1 MSYTGVVMTENACYP
16 GVPDCRCCCWR
27 GLVRRPSASNQAL
40 ALVGLGILAITRI
53 QGVALVGAYLAALGL
68 YAMTG
73 AVSERRRYLVR
84 VSPTVGL
91 VVLASLLPPLLS
103 IARGDGPFGWLGGR
117 SGTFDQFHPHEIPQ
131 WFVYLTGDLVLY
143 VAGAPLAATVV
154 VIAKGLSRRASAPLR
169 LFAAVALP
177 TLLAMLVSVS
187 LVSASVDVD
196 GVENLNERYIFY
208 VVPLT
213 FVGLA
218 IWVRE
223 GLPRRR
229 PWALW
234 LAGLCCLLAGVLPIE
249 RLRYNAGFQSPGLT
263 PWLDLSL
270 SRLGLTAVVAGF
282 VLVCSA
288 AWLYCGR
295 GASGCSGLS

>member
-1 MSYTGVVMTENACYP
+1 MRAYHVALGINALVMSLAAIPAYLLARMFVSRRAALLVALLTVLVPSMSYTGVVMTENACYP
-16 GVPDCRCCCWR
+16 VFLLSVLLLARA
-27 GLVRRPSASNQAL
+27 VRRPSASNQAL
-40 ALVGLGILAITRI
+40 ALVGLGVLAFTRI

-103 IARGDGPFGWLGGR
+103 IARGDGPFGWLGAR

-154 VIAKGLSRRASAPLR
+154 VIAMGLSRRASAPLR

-177 TLLAMLVSVS
+177 TAPGDAGQRLARERIRWTST
-187 LVSASVDVD
+187 AS
-196 GVENLNERYIFY
+196 R
-208 VVPLT
+208 T
-213 FVGLA
+213 
-218 IWVRE
+218 
-223 GLPRRR
+223 
-229 PWALW
+229 
-234 LAGLCCLLAGVLPIE
+234 
-249 RLRYNAGFQSPGLT
+249 
-263 PWLDLSL
+263 
-270 SRLGLTAVVAGF
+270 
-282 VLVCSA
+282 
-288 AWLYCGR
+288 
-295 GASGCSGLS
+295 